1 MSPESALR
9 VVLDTN
15 VLLDW
20 LVFNEPSVQPLV
32 QAIETDRVRW
42 VACPSMRDE
51 FDRTLGYDNLQRW
64 QPDRERALAM
74 FDRFAQLAPQPPTL
88 PLLRCSDPD
97 DQVFLDLAVSSSCP
111 LLLTHDRALL
121 RLARGAARLGVKV
134 TRPRD
139 AAFP

>member
-1 MSPESALR
+1 MIADAVPS

-20 LVFNEPSVQPLV
+20 LVFAEPKVAPIAAAVTTGRL
-32 QAIETDRVRW
+32 RW

-51 FDRTLGYDNLQRW
+51 FERTLGYDQLARW
-64 QPDRERALAM
+64 QPDREQALAA
-74 FDRFAQLAPQPPTL
+74 FDRHAERVSQPATL

-97 DQVFLDLAVSSSCP
+97 DQVFLDLAVATGAR

-121 RLARGAARLGVKV
+121 RLSRGAARLGVKIL
-134 TRPRD
+134 RPRD
-139 AAFP
+139 WQPE